1 MIDLIGE
8 ASTLGILLEETRGVV
23 GVVLGTPDGEA
34 RTVVGSFVDGN
45 TTAESAASLI
55 EELGKIGAL
64 LGLGELGVASLKAT
78 TAARVFARQ
87 DDAVLAIEL
96 DPKRPLGE
104 LETKLRTLS
113 WAPPAADDPDGP
125 TVNRVPTVNNQLD
138 AREADGPPVASA
150 ALTGNDFPTPTS
162 IPLNALPI
170 ASLRPR
176 PASSTRPPSPLRP
189 LGGTAPVR
197 TKPPTPP
204 IVSGRSPTLNTT
216 IRPTSPTSLPVQ
228 VKSVGTG
235 PVFTGDLEEFCLPD
249 LLEFLR
255 NSHRSGLLMCTT
267 SAGVG
272 TIQLSRGMIISA
284 ASPHAID
291 LREYF
296 LTSAEVAPERR
307 RVLADLPAEYFSD
320 DMIDGALLAR
330 DLVPPEELERAR
342 VMRIYSAFREMIRWT
357 VGRFSFDPGVAVV
370 TNPGLALSAQTI
382 LMHIYQEQDEKVR

>member
-1 MIDLIGE
+1 VN
-8 ASTLGILLEETRGVV
+8 S
-23 GVVLGTPDGEA
+23 
-34 RTVVGSFVDGN
+34 
-45 TTAESAASLI
+45 
-55 EELGKIGAL
+55 
-64 LGLGELGVASLKAT
+64 
-78 TAARVFARQ
+78 Q
-87 DDAVLAIEL
+87 
-96 DPKRPLGE
+96 E
-104 LETKLRTLS
+104 LEVS
-113 WAPPAADDPDGP
+113 DAD
-125 TVNRVPTVNNQLD
+125 R
-138 AREADGPPVASA
+138 APVAPA

-176 PASSTRPPSPLRP
+176 AASPTRPPSPPFRP
-189 LGGTAPVR
+189 PGGGGAPTRPRAGTVPAR
-197 TKPPTPP
+197 SKPPTPP
-204 IVSGRSPTLNTT
+204 IVSGRSPTPTAT

-228 VKSVGTG
+228 VKSVGSG

-284 ASPHAID
+284 ASPNAID

-307 RVLADLPAEYFSD
+307 RVLAELPAEYFSD

-330 DLVPPEELERAR
+330 DLIPPDELERAR